1 MWIALISFLARKC
14 LSRESVDKLSPA
26 YCRLER
32 GYQPRRI
39 FKTLCRW
46 NLILRFVLLPEQGNK
61 NYSFKQIGMEAT
73 TVAFNVNQ
81 YITGGYKKHILIVT
95 VASRG
100 QG

>member
-1 MWIALISFLARKC
+1 M
-14 LSRESVDKLSPA
+14 
-26 YCRLER
+26 
-32 GYQPRRI
+32 
-39 FKTLCRW
+39 
-46 NLILRFVLLPEQGNK
+46 
-61 NYSFKQIGMEAT
+61 QIGMEAT